1 MSFEELP
8 EEICIKIWSSLD
20 FNTIQKT
27 CTLVCHPWLKIIRN
41 SGKLSGQ
48 LALNLGPMFNEEY
61 KKHWKRGSYD
71 VGFLDYPSTKL
82 KGSILSRWN
91 QLHTLRFPNQL
102 DDGVFDLTTISSLH
116 KGVFL

>member
-20 FNTIQKT
+20 FNTVQKV
-27 CTLVCHPWLKIIRN
+27 CTLVCHSWLKNIRN

-48 LALNLGPMFNEEY
+48 LSLDLEPMFNKESNPW
-61 KKHWKRGSYD
+61 KKGSYTVD
-71 VGFLDYPSTKL
+71 FLEYPSTKL

-91 QLHTLRFPNQL
+91 QLHTLRFPTQL

>member
-20 FNTIQKT
+20 FNTVQKT
-27 CTLVCHPWLKIIRN
+27 CTLVCHPWLKTIRN

-48 LALNLGPMFNEEY
+48 LALDLEPMFNKESE
-61 KKHWKRGSYD
+61 KHWKKGSVD
-71 VGFLDYPSTKL
+71 VNFLDYPSTKL
-82 KGSILSRWN
+82 KGSILSRWK
-91 QLHTLRFPNQL
+91 QLHTLSFPTQL

-116 KGVFL
+116 NGVFL

>member
-20 FNTIQKT
+20 FNTVQKT
-27 CTLVCHPWLKIIRN
+27 CTLVCHPWLRTIRN

-48 LALNLGPMFNEEY
+48 LALDLEPMFNKESNPW
-61 KKHWKRGSYD
+61 KKGSYNVD
-71 VGFLDYPSTKL
+71 FLEYPSTKL
-82 KGSILSRWN
+82 KGSILSRWK
-91 QLHTLRFPNQL
+91 QLHTLSFPTQL

>member
-20 FNTIQKT
+20 FHTVQKT
-27 CTLVCHPWLKIIRN
+27 CSLVCHGWFKTIRN

-48 LALNLGPMFNEEY
+48 LALNLEPMF
-61 KKHWKRGSYD
+61 KKESEKRWKKRSYNVD
-71 VGFLDYPSTKL
+71 FLEYPSTKL
-82 KGSILSRWN
+82 KGSILSRWK
-91 QLHTLRFPNQL
+91 QLHTLRFRTQL